1 MNLSESY
8 KNRIQE
14 LAGIDV
20 TNFKDFSK
28 EDYIEQLKRL
38 GIEKFEDLVGR
49 TVYNIKPV
57 YGEHQVLKWFPDRG
71 EYLLFTAGHRVLSSP
86 FQIIP
91 IPEKT
96 EKETDSELKW
106 VISKMCSEEK
116 PKSINIKNIS
126 VNEKGNLTVT
136 FDLITE
142 DYKVMYGAPGRVDVE
157 VLYEDVVLEISVGA
171 GKDSISKHLKGEGK
185 QTILKSTDG
194 NTSGK
199 WDAHAPF
206 ISPNYELDKTDAIYM
221 KKIIERIILDNI

>member
-14 LAGIDV
+14 LAGIDI
-20 TNFKDFSK
+20 TNFNNFSQ
-28 EDYIEQLKRL
+28 EEYESQLKRL
-38 GIEKFEDLVGR
+38 GIDKFEDLIGR
-49 TVYNIKPV
+49 TVYYIKPV
-57 YGEHQVLKWFPDRG
+57 YGEHKVLKWAPERG
-71 EYLLFTAGHRVLSSP
+71 EYLLFTAGQKVWANP
-86 FQIIP
+86 FRIIP

-106 VISKMCSEEK
+106 VIGKMCSEEK
-116 PKSINIKNIS
+116 PKSINIKNIV
-126 VNEKGNLTVT
+126 VNEKGNLIVT
-136 FDLITE
+136 FGIITE

-157 VLYEDVVLEISVGA
+157 VLYEDVVLELSVEGNSVY
-171 GKDSISKHLKGEGK
+171 KSLRGEGK
-185 QTILKSTDG
+185 QTILKSTDE

-221 KKIIERIILDNI
+221 KKIVERIILDKI